1 MKHYLYIIIIALV
14 FLAFTVVFDTFPRS
28 TVSELEK
35 RELATF
41 PEFSWERL
49 ADGSFTSDVSKW
61 FSDSEPYRDVFMTL
75 SMQIKDLIAIAPSED
90 NIKFQAG
97 DMELEQAG
105 GTDSQYPT
113 ANSQEPKDSMTI
125 DDYENHIN
133 ADENAKI
140 ANAGIIIVGK
150 GDKVRAL
157 MAYGGGPKGC
167 VGYAQAANKYKEVF
181 GSKVNIYCMVI
192 PTAVEFYCPDKAK
205 KRTNRQ
211 LPTIRNVV
219 AHLDPGVKPVDVYTT
234 LGKHADED
242 IYLRTDHHWSPLGG
256 YYAAQEFARV
266 AGVPFKD
273 LSHYERRVTHGYV
286 GSMYGYSKDISIKN
300 APEDF
305 VYYVPKGVEYTTT
318 YTNYTINKN
327 YQVTGEGKP
336 YKAAFFFKFK
346 DGHGGAYCTMMGGD
360 TKLTQVR
367 TSTHNG
373 RRVIILKDSFG
384 NMLPGYLFFSFE
396 EVHVIDSRYF
406 TKDIIAYVEEN
417 KITDIL
423 FANNIFKAYSS
434 HTYGSYLRFLHQ
446 QWHRPGADP
455 AKAKGDSA
463 VKQKAHQPEAPK
475 PEKEPSEP
483 VKSIEPVVESKEM
496 AEPTVKERATNQ
508 TGSQQ

>member
-1 MKHYLYIIIIALV
+1 MKHYLYIAVIALV
-14 FLAFTVVFDTFPRS
+14 FLAFAVVFDTFPRS

-41 PEFSWERL
+41 PKFSWERL
-49 ADGSFTSDVSKW
+49 ADGSFTSDVSTW

-75 SMQIKDLIAIAPSED
+75 SMQIKDLIAIAPSDD
-90 NIKFQAG
+90 NVKFQAG
-97 DMELEQAG
+97 DMELEKGDGEKTAEG
-105 GTDSQYPT
+105 GGKKDE
-113 ANSQEPKDSMTI
+113 AAKDSMTI
-125 DDYENHIN
+125 DEYENHIN

-181 GSKVNIYCMVI
+181 GDKVNIYCMVI

-205 KRTNRQ
+205 KRTNQQ

-234 LGKHADED
+234 LGKHANED

-286 GSMYGYSKDISIKN
+286 GSMYGYSQDISVKN

-305 VYYVPKGVEYTTT
+305 VYYVPTGVEYTTT
-318 YTNYTINKN
+318 YINYTIDEN
-327 YQVTGEGKP
+327 YHVIGEGKP
-336 YKAAFFFKFK
+336 YKSVFFFKYK
-346 DGHGGAYCTMMGGD
+346 DGSGGAYCTFMGGD
-360 TKLTQVR
+360 TKLTHVV
-367 TSTHNG
+367 TSTKNG
-373 RRVIILKDSFG
+373 RRLIILKDSFG
-384 NMLPGYLFFSFE
+384 NAIPGYLFYSFE
-396 EVHVIDSRYF
+396 EIHVIDSRYF
-406 TKDIIAYVEEN
+406 TKNMVDYVNEN
-417 KITDIL
+417 QITDIL

-434 HTYGSYLRFLHQ
+434 YTYRNYVRFLT
-446 QWHRPGADP
+446 
-455 AKAKGDSA
+455 
-463 VKQKAHQPEAPK
+463 QKAGVHVPAEK
-475 PEKEPSEP
+475 KDSTNNVSTSPEKAQNDS
-483 VKSIEPVVESKEM
+483 VS
-496 AEPTVKERATNQ
+496 ATPTVVKEETKEATD
-508 TGSQQ
+508 SID